1 MYTKLIVNW
10 MEIYL
15 IFKIDLLKKNTPNRE
30 YSILYLWYQKSFSF
44 NLYHTF
50 RIIVHSGTSDCM
62 ERYRRNSC
70 CFLGHGTNLYKL
82 LHQPQKYSLE
92 QNPSFKKF
100 NTISRLMI
108 RRPTTSAASMIDSPS
123 VSNSKSSFPIPG
135 SYSMNDERTPSI
147 VRATFYYLSLSAKT
161 FVTPRRSIFRSRFDV
176 EWFYWIGSPIR

>member
-1 MYTKLIVNW
+1 

-15 IFKIDLLKKNTPNRE
+15 IFKIDLHAKHKIFYFISL
-30 YSILYLWYQKSFSF
+30 IYLNIR
-44 NLYHTF
+44 NLF
-50 RIIVHSGTSDCM
+50 LLICISDCM

-70 CFLGHGTNLYKL
+70 SFLGHGTNLYKL

-161 FVTPRRSIFRSRFDV
+161 FVTPRRSIFRSRFDI
-176 EWFYWIGSPIR
+176 E